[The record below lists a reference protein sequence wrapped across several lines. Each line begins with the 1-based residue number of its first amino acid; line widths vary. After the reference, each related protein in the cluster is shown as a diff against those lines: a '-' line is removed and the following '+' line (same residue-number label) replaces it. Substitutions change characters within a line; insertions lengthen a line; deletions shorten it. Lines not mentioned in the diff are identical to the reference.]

1 MRAKRLQPAPLVAGI
16 GVLVVGVL
24 ALLDAQNVISLSF
37 AALAPLACAVL
48 GATLLASGLT
58 RSG

>member
-1 MRAKRLQPAPLVAGI
+1 MLAKAQLAPLVAGI
-16 GVLVVGVL
+16 GVIVIGVL
-24 ALLDAQNVISLSF
+24 VLLDAQNMISF
-37 AALAPLACAVL
+37 GFGALAPVACAVA

>member
-1 MRAKRLQPAPLVAGI
+1 MGAKFQLAPLVAGI
-16 GVLVVGVL
+16 GVVVIGVL
-24 ALLDAQNVISLSF
+24 ALLDAQDVISLSF
-37 AALAPLACAVL
+37 AALAPLACALV

>member
-1 MRAKRLQPAPLVAGI
+1 VRARSQLASLVAGL
-16 GVLVVGVL
+16 GVIVVGVL
-24 ALLDAQNVISLSF
+24 VLLDAQDVISLSF
-37 AALAPLACAVL
+37 AVLAPLACAVV

>member
-1 MRAKRLQPAPLVAGI
+1 MRARLQVGSLVAGL
-16 GVLVVGVL
+16 GVIVVGVL
-24 ALLDAQNVISLSF
+24 VLLDAQDVISLSF
-37 AALAPLACAVL
+37 AVLAPVACAVV

>member
-1 MRAKRLQPAPLVAGI
+1 MAAKRLQVAPLVAGI
-16 GVLVVGVL
+16 GVILVGVL
-24 ALLDAQNVISLSF
+24 ALLDAQGVISLSF
-37 AALAPLACAVL
+37 AVLAPLACAIA

>member
-1 MRAKRLQPAPLVAGI
+1 MLAKAQLAPLVAGI
-16 GVLVVGVL
+16 GVIVIGVL
-24 ALLDAQNVISLSF
+24 VLLDAQGVISF
-37 AALAPLACAVL
+37 GFGVLAPVACAVA

>member
-1 MRAKRLQPAPLVAGI
+1 MRARLQVGSLVAGL
-16 GVLVVGVL
+16 GVIVVGVL
-24 ALLDAQNVISLSF
+24 VLLDAQDVISLSF
-37 AALAPLACAVL
+37 ALLAPVACAVV

>member
-1 MRAKRLQPAPLVAGI
+1 MGAKLQIAPLVAGL
-16 GVLVVGVL
+16 GVIVIGVL
-24 ALLDAQNVISLSF
+24 ALLDAQHVISLGF
-37 AALAPLACAVL
+37 AALAPVACAVA

>member
-1 MRAKRLQPAPLVAGI
+1 MARAKLAAAPLVAGI
-16 GVLVVGVL
+16 GVILVGVL
-24 ALLDAQNVISLSF
+24 VLLDAQDVISLSF
-37 AALAPLACAVL
+37 AVLAPLACAVL

>member
-1 MRAKRLQPAPLVAGI
+1 MAAKKLQIAPLVAGI
-16 GVLVVGVL
+16 GLVLVGVL
-24 ALLDAQNVISLSF
+24 VLLDAQDVISLSF
-37 AALAPLACAVL
+37 AALAPLACAIV